1 VRVSQLPPAV
11 GPGLLLLQL
20 LLLTLM
26 LVRLAAVGSAYARS
40 SRRALPGKWRLRCA
54 GRAACKCIAVS
65 LP

>member
-1 VRVSQLPPAV
+1 V